1 MYHLRLIKA
10 LSYTGVVEA
19 TKQRPDVYV
28 EDKAIAD
35 AAVATGYFKLI
46 KDEGEEFILEELFQ
60 RILAEEAEKT
70 QDNEEKECAIPLH
83 KELRLTAP
91 DENEEKTPNEEENK
105 MNEVEEKKSEKPLE
119 EMTVPELETFAAY
132 KGISLKGISK
142 KADIIAK
149 LKTELDEKETENEV
163 DYGSPTMTELQGQ

>member
-1 MYHLRLIKA
+1 MYHLKLVKA
-10 LSYTGVVEA
+10 LSFTGIVTA
-19 TKQRPDVYV
+19 TKKNPDVFV

-46 KDEGEEFILEELFQ
+46 
-60 RILAEEAEKT
+60 EEAEEPPEGG
-70 QDNEEKECAIPLH
+70 EEKEPGEGGGD
-83 KELRLTAP
+83 KEP
-91 DENEEKTPNEEENK
+91 G
-105 MNEVEEKKSEKPLE
+105 KKLE

-149 LKTELDEKETENEV
+149 LKAELGAAETENEV
-163 DYGSPTMTELQGQ
+163 DYGSPTMTELQAQ

>member
-1 MYHLRLIKA
+1 MYHLKLVKA
-10 LSYTGVVEA
+10 LSFTGIVTA
-19 TKQRPDVYV
+19 TKKNPDVFV

-46 KDEGEEFILEELFQ
+46 
-60 RILAEEAEKT
+60 EEAEEPT
-70 QDNEEKECAIPLH
+70 EGGEDKEPGEGGVD
-83 KELRLTAP
+83 KEP
-91 DENEEKTPNEEENK
+91 G
-105 MNEVEEKKSEKPLE
+105 KKLE

-132 KGISLKGISK
+132 NGISLKGISR

-149 LKTELDEKETENEV
+149 LKEELGVAETENEV